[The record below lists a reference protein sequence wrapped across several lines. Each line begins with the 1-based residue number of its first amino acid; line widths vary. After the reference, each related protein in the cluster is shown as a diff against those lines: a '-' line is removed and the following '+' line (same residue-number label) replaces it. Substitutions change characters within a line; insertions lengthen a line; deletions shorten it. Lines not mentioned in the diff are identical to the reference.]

1 MKYALIGKDISHS
14 RSPELYKKI
23 ISPDVQYD
31 LIDIASLKELPS
43 LEELAKT
50 YSFLNVTSPYKRFYF
65 PSVTIHGEGVKELGA
80 INTLCFS
87 SQRWVATNTD
97 LLAVQEILSNLSLN
111 HAGLELLILGSG
123 VMGQLTLLAARN
135 LKLNCQVIDRQTGLT
150 SESDLRPF
158 YRPGKLNIV
167 INACSRDFVFKGAI
181 NRDTLFWD
189 YNYNFIPHQS
199 TLPLKVSTYLDG
211 QELLELQAQKSA
223 AFWSLSKY

>member
-1 MKYALIGKDISHS
+1 
-14 RSPELYKKI
+14 
-23 ISPDVQYD
+23 
-31 LIDIASLKELPS
+31 
-43 LEELAKT
+43 
-50 YSFLNVTSPYKRFYF
+50 
-65 PSVTIHGEGVKELGA
+65 
-80 INTLCFS
+80 
-87 SQRWVATNTD
+87 
-97 LLAVQEILSNLSLN
+97 LAVQEILCSLSLN
-111 HAGLELLILGSG
+111 HPSLELLILGSG

-135 LKLNCQVIDRQTGLT
+135 LKLNCQVIDRQLGLT

-158 YRPGKLNIV
+158 YRPGKFNIV

-211 QELLELQAQKSA
+211 QELLELQAQKAA

>member
-1 MKYALIGKDISHS
+1 MKYGLIGKDISHS

-23 ISPDVQYD
+23 ISPDIQYD
-31 LIDIASLKELPS
+31 LLDISSAKELPS

-50 YSFLNVTSPYKRFYF
+50 YSCINVTSPYKRSYF
-65 PSVTIHGEGVKELGA
+65 SSVTIHGDGVKELGA

-87 SQRWVATNTD
+87 SQGWVATNTD
-97 LLAVQEILSNLSLN
+97 LLAVQEILGHHLLN
-111 HAGLELLILGSG
+111 HPDLELLVLGSG
-123 VMGQLTLLAARN
+123 VMGQVTLVAARN
-135 LKLNCQVIDRQTGLT
+135 LKLNCQVIDRKSGLT

-158 YRPGKLNIV
+158 YRPGKFNIV

-189 YNYNFIPHQS
+189 FNYNFIPHLN

-211 QELLELQAQKSA
+211 QELLELQAQKAA